1 MDVGAERKGLERKLT
16 AGSLNVKEQRN
27 FRNLIS
33 MQLDKVICSM
43 WHNQSSTGL
52 ILKLK
57 TIVSQFNGALHLGKG
72 HNSGHYVGCLKRCEF
87 DPMPQCFIAPHN
99 FAPGPATDIHIFS
112 SGYFQKEPLAWLF
125 LGL

>member
-1 MDVGAERKGLERKLT
+1 MDVGAERKGLERKLI

-57 TIVSQFNGALHLGKG
+57 TIVSQFNGAVHFGKG
-72 HNSGHYVGCLKRCEF
+72 HNSGHYGGRLKRCEF

-99 FAPGPATDIHIFS
+99 FSPCPTTDIHIFS
-112 SGYFQKEPLAWLF
+112 PGYFQRKPLAWLF
-125 LGL
+125 VGL

>member
-43 WHNQSSTGL
+43 WHDQSSTGL

-57 TIVSQFNGALHLGKG
+57 TIVSQFNGAVHLGKG
-72 HNSGHYVGCLKRCEF
+72 HNSGHFVGCLKRCEF
-87 DPMPQCFIAPHN
+87 DSMPQCFFVPHN
-99 FAPGPATDIHIFS
+99 FAPGPSTDIHMFL
-112 SGYFQKEPLAWLF
+112 SGYFQKEPLAWF
-125 LGL
+125 FGGL